1 MILFKASVEKVR
13 QKQKT
18 RRRHKSRCIYN
29 EDKDYCKIHDDC
41 KTSSGCKNYTER
53 ELSDYEIKSIIQKE
67 KIRKR
72 LRELQKD
79 KKNRK
84 LKKQKVNKGINV
96 GDTFEIKYL
105 SDGFIQEYKIVHP
118 QEADIVDGKI
128 SHEAPLAEAVMG
140 RQIGEVVRL
149 SSDEDEECKIL
160 DWTSIDA

>member
-1 MILFKASVEKVR
+1 MIIFKASVEKVR
-13 QKQKT
+13 QKHKN

-29 EDKDYCKIHDDC
+29 EDKDYCKIHDIC
-41 KTSSGCKNYTER
+41 KTSSGCENYTER

-67 KIRKR
+67 KIRNR
-72 LRELQKD
+72 LRELQKE
-79 KKNRK
+79 KKKRK
-84 LKKQKVNKGINV
+84 NKPAVNNGINV

-118 QEADIVDGKI
+118 QEADIIEGKI

-140 RQIGEVVRL
+140 KQIGEVVRL
-149 SSDEDEECKIL
+149 SSDKNEECKIL